1 MMVRGYAKAAAL
13 SGASLLALAALPA
26 WSQTAQLEEVVVTA
40 QKREQ
45 KLIDVGAS
53 VASLGA
59 EQLRTN
65 RIDAPADLATQVP
78 NVDVKENIPGAQS
91 IVTVR
96 GVGLN
101 DFSSTNNSTVG
112 LYVDEVFLASFAQMD
127 FNFYDLE
134 RIEVLKGPQGT
145 LYGRNSTA
153 GAINIL
159 SAAPSTS
166 GTSGYLS

>member
-1 MMVRGYAKAAAL
+1 MHMAKRGWTKAAAL
-13 SGASLLALAALPA
+13 SGASLMALAAVPA
-26 WSQTAQLEEVVVTA
+26 GAQTAIEEVVVTA

-65 RIDAPADLATQVP
+65 RIDAPTDLATQVP

-112 LYVDEVFLASFAQMD
+112 LYVDEVFLASF
-127 FNFYDLE
+127 
-134 RIEVLKGPQGT
+134 
-145 LYGRNSTA
+145 
-153 GAINIL
+153 
-159 SAAPSTS
+159 
-166 GTSGYLS
+166 